1 MPAGPR
7 PLSPAG
13 EKYEAHATADVPWV
27 PELSRTAT
35 WLSLPKPSRP
45 IGWPRCDRPYYR
57 QVAVLAGDHS
67 CPVLPAGQCGDRL
80 CTSSV
85 FADLIGQD
93 ASNGGCR

>member
-13 EKYEAHATADVPWV
+13 EGTRHTRPPMSLWV

-45 IGWPRCDRPYYR
+45 IRGPRCDRPYYR
-57 QVAVLAGDHS
+57 QVAVLGVLALAGQA
-67 CPVLPAGQCGDRL
+67 PPAGFCQH
-80 CTSSV
+80 SHH
-85 FADLIGQD
+85 
-93 ASNGGCR
+93 N